1 MPPPDPSADQAR
13 AAIQAALGQIGF
25 SLPGTITIRRARCGK
40 PRCACAADPPSLHGP
55 YIQWTRTVH
64 GKTVTRLLT
73 PAQYQ
78 AYAPWFANARRL
90 RALTA
95 ELQALSLQEMA
106 RAEGWATITPGT
118 QAPPRT
124 KLARVPNP
132 YPIPPKTPGD
142 QWAAPRFPD
151 RRIGVISCR
160 CLLIQVLVQDF
171 LRSPVTEP

>member
-1 MPPPDPSADQAR
+1 MPAPDPSADQAR
-13 AAIQAALGQIGF
+13 AAIQTALGQIGF
-25 SLPGTITIRRARCGK
+25 ALPGTITIRRARCGK
-40 PRCACAADPPSLHGP
+40 PRYACAADPPALHGP

-64 GKTVTRLLT
+64 GKTVTRLLS

-95 ELQALSLQEMA
+95 ELQALSLEEMA

-124 KLARVPNP
+124 KLARVPNQ
-132 YPIPPKTPGD
+132 PIPPKTPGD
-142 QWAAPRFPD
+142 HPA
-151 RRIGVISCR
+151 
-160 CLLIQVLVQDF
+160 
-171 LRSPVTEP
+171 

>member
-13 AAIQAALGQIGF
+13 AAIETALGQIGF
-25 SLPGTITIRRARCGK
+25 TLPGTITIRHARRGK
-40 PRCACAADPPSLHGP
+40 PRCACAAGPPSLHGP
-55 YIQWTRTVH
+55 CIQRTRTVN

-73 PAQYQ
+73 PARHQ
-78 AYAPWFANARRL
+78 ACAPRLASARRL

-95 ELQALSLQEMA
+95 ELQALSLAEMA

-132 YPIPPKTPGD
+132 PIPPKTPGD
-142 QWAAPRFPD
+142 QPA
-151 RRIGVISCR
+151 
-160 CLLIQVLVQDF
+160 
-171 LRSPVTEP
+171 

>member
-1 MPPPDPSADQAR
+1 MPVPDPSADQAR
-13 AAIQAALGQIGF
+13 AAIQAALSQIGF
-25 SLPGTITIRRARCGK
+25 TLPGTITIRRARCGK
-40 PRCACAADPPSLHGP
+40 PRCACAADPPALHGP

-64 GKTVTRLLT
+64 GKTVTRLLS

-95 ELQALSLQEMA
+95 ELQALSLEEMA

-124 KLARVPNP
+124 KLARVPNQ
-132 YPIPPKTPGD
+132 PIPPKTPGD
-142 QWAAPRFPD
+142 HPA
-151 RRIGVISCR
+151 
-160 CLLIQVLVQDF
+160 
-171 LRSPVTEP
+171 

>member
-1 MPPPDPSADQAR
+1 MPAPDPSADQAR
-13 AAIQAALGQIGF
+13 AAIQTALGQIGF
-25 SLPGTITIRRARCGK
+25 ALPGTITIRRARCGK
-40 PRCACAADPPSLHGP
+40 PRCACAADPPARHGP

-64 GKTVTRLLT
+64 GKTVTRLLS

-95 ELQALSLQEMA
+95 ELQALSLEEMA

-124 KLARVPNP
+124 KLARVPNQ
-132 YPIPPKTPGD
+132 PIPPKTPGD
-142 QWAAPRFPD
+142 HPA
-151 RRIGVISCR
+151 
-160 CLLIQVLVQDF
+160 
-171 LRSPVTEP
+171 

>member
-13 AAIQAALGQIGF
+13 AAIQTALGQIGF
-25 SLPGTITIRRARCGK
+25 TLPGTITIRRARCGK

-73 PAQYQ
+73 PDQYQ
-78 AYAPWFANARRL
+78 AYAPWFGNTRRL

-124 KLARVPNP
+124 KLARVPNH
-132 YPIPPKTPGD
+132 PIPPKTPGD
-142 QWAAPRFPD
+142 QPA
-151 RRIGVISCR
+151 
-160 CLLIQVLVQDF
+160 
-171 LRSPVTEP
+171 